1 MTLALVM
8 AFSSFN
14 FGNASAEAS
23 TKPVDSDFLTE
34 ETINVVDEFIVFENN
49 KFEIKDVNVL
59 VRKIGGKEFS
69 KVKKE
74 VKEKNIL
81 LSEISEEEFK
91 NTAEVVGNH
100 IEFSDQNG
108 EEPGFSVMTYR
119 GKNTLQV
126 LWWGY
131 RVYLNDNLTKTT
143 AQALAGGAGTATLV
157 GIWSPWFSAPTAVI
171 KAVAASAA
179 VVLGGSSAMM
189 FNTNKGSGIYLRF
202 TGILPMSV
210 VYTGMF
216 SQ

>member
-1 MTLALVM
+1 M
-8 AFSSFN
+8 
-14 FGNASAEAS
+14 
-23 TKPVDSDFLTE
+23 
-34 ETINVVDEFIVFENN
+34 FENN

-74 VKEKNIL
+74 VKEKNDV
-81 LSEISEEEFK
+81 LSEISNEEFK
-91 NTAEVVGNH
+91 NTAKVVGNH

-108 EEPGFSVMTYR
+108 EEPGFSVMAYK
-119 GKNTLQV
+119 GKSTLQV

-131 RVYLNDNLTKTT
+131 KVYLSDNLTKTT
-143 AQALAGGAGTATLV
+143 AQALAGGAGTAALV
-157 GIWSPWFSAPTAVI
+157 GIWAPWFSAPTAII
-171 KAVAASAA
+171 KAVAATTAL
-179 VVLGGSSAMM
+179 VLGGSSAMM
-189 FNTNKGSGIYLRF
+189 FKTNEGRGIYLRF